1 MAISKCPLCGSP
13 CILKIITTE
22 DEVWCKVDVCELCQT
37 MYPRG
42 RTVVKVTP
50 AIKKA
55 VPKAKKPKK
64 AKPRQKAKKKHDG
77 RKR

>member
-13 CILKIITTE
+13 CILKIVTTE

-42 RTVVKVTP
+42 RTEVKVTP
-50 AIKKA
+50 AKNT
-55 VPKAKKPKK
+55 KAKKPKK
-64 AKPRQKAKKKHDG
+64 AKPRPKTKKKG

>member
-42 RTVVKVTP
+42 RTEVVVRP
-50 AIKKA
+50 
-55 VPKAKKPKK
+55 AKKTRAKARKTGKGK
-64 AKPRQKAKKKHDG
+64 AKPKRKKKA